1 MNFTPPIPDQEMQ
14 ENLWDPDCEDYEGK
28 SLGNETSNV
37 WVRWV
42 TLDKEQPVHQ
52 VDPQIKSAQE
62 RHRLLA
68 RECNWSALIEQM
80 HARYLILK
88 LHTHNW
94 ARANTYKSFPIQ
106 CSCPPH
112 LKYSRKVDM
121 VDIYGMC
128 FFSLSASYISAE
140 KGPFFLNRPKKS

>member
-1 MNFTPPIPDQEMQ
+1 MQ

-28 SLGNETSNV
+28 SLGNEMPNV

-42 TLDKEQPVHQ
+42 TLDEEQPVHQ
-52 VDPQIKSAQE
+52 VDPQIESAQE

-94 ARANTYKSFPIQ
+94 ARENTYKSFPIQ

-112 LKYSRKVDM
+112 LKYSRKAKNKLN
-121 VDIYGMC
+121 
-128 FFSLSASYISAE
+128 LSFAGALMMPSGFYTRVTLLDPLRLLKPPSHS
-140 KGPFFLNRPKKS
+140 RC